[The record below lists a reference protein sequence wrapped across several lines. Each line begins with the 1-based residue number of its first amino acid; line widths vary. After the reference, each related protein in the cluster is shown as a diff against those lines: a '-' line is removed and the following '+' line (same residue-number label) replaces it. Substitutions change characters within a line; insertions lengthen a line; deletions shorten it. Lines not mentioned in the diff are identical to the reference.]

1 MKIGGV
7 MVFYMHGVLDEE
19 VVGWTSSLALKGFCS
34 ICKMGQD
41 VKVYRF
47 TPLFEVQDF
56 PRGLIS

>member
-1 MKIGGV
+1 MKIGGG

-47 TPLFEVQDF
+47 TPLFEARF
-56 PRGLIS
+56 